1 MNEPFH
7 EEPTIS
13 FLYLFGLSDKVL
25 PFFLLPFKK
34 IIFIIIFFLSR
45 VTSVLTSTVLSGSL
59 SIAWEQADRIL
70 VWCQCKSNRKVRMT
84 WTICLRRC
92 ASMTPRPNDASQ
104 SSDTFSNRR
113 GWRIVRLE
121 LSVSQHV
128 KYDLWTALALT
139 DWPIWGKGL

>member
-70 VWCQCKSNRKVRMT
+70 V
-84 WTICLRRC
+84 
-92 ASMTPRPNDASQ
+92 
-104 SSDTFSNRR
+104 
-113 GWRIVRLE
+113 
-121 LSVSQHV
+121 
-128 KYDLWTALALT
+128 
-139 DWPIWGKGL
+139 